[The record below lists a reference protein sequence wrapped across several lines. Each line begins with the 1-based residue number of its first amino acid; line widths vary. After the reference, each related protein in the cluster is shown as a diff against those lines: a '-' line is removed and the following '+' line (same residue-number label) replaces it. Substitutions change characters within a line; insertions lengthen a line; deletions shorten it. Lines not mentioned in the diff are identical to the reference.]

1 MRLFELTVYA
11 DDSHRIACFN
21 AYVWGNDLA
30 SAVSLLKRELSII
43 PCRLYA
49 ASDAG
54 EVDQMPLDR
63 GGLELPTESSHIMLL
78 RLD

>member
-1 MRLFELTVYA
+1 MKLFELAVYA
-11 DDSHRIACFN
+11 DDSHHIACFN

-30 SAVSLLKRELSII
+30 SAVLILQRELSII
-43 PCRLYA
+43 PCRLYV

-54 EVDQMPLDR
+54 EVDKMPLDR
-63 GGLELPTESSHIMLL
+63 RGLELPTESSHILLL